1 MFSGEFSNSVQM
13 SLSSREMEII
23 ELVADGLTNQE
34 IAQKLTISK
43 RTVDNHVSNMFT
55 KTGSKNRVALLNWA
69 MDHGKICRDG
79 FNCCTLPD
87 SSASASDSWLKSL
100 LALAKPLMS
109 IQLIEDRIIR
119 HRQGK
124 PHDLCTQIEEF
135 HLGHTSQTKLAFL
148 QSWLPGQASETSWEY
163 EQNLNYKENIKIAP
177 LPSWVDSIGWKY
189 LFRPISNRV
198 LG

>member
-79 FNCCTLPD
+79 FNCCSLPD
-87 SSASASDSWLKSL
+87 DEDDVSL
-100 LALAKPLMS
+100 
-109 IQLIEDRIIR
+109 
-119 HRQGK
+119 
-124 PHDLCTQIEEF
+124 
-135 HLGHTSQTKLAFL
+135 
-148 QSWLPGQASETSWEY
+148 
-163 EQNLNYKENIKIAP
+163 N
-177 LPSWVDSIGWKY
+177 
-189 LFRPISNRV
+189 
-198 LG
+198 